1 MDMHN
6 MNGARPREE
15 RLSILAGELLTLM
28 LMAFALGMDAFS
40 VGLGMGMFRMRL
52 KQIFLI
58 GLTVG
63 IFHIWMP
70 LLGIAAG
77 RFISGQ
83 FGTFAVYA
91 GGILLLIL
99 GLQMF
104 ISGLRGGE
112 SPLLAPVGM
121 GLFIFALSV
130 SLDSFSV
137 GLTLGIYGAKTALAI
152 ACFGFAAAI
161 LTWLGLLAGKKVQ
174 GVIGV
179 YSEVLGGSILFAF
192 GLKLLFSV

>member
-1 MDMHN
+1 M
-6 MNGARPREE
+6 
-15 RLSILAGELLTLM
+15 AGELLTLM

-40 VGLGMGMFRMRL
+40 VGLGMGMFKLRL
-52 KQIFLI
+52 RQIFII

-70 LLGIAAG
+70 LLGIIAG
-77 RFISGQ
+77 RFLSDQ
-83 FGTFAVYA
+83 FGTYAIYA

-99 GLQMF
+99 GVQML
-104 ISGLRGGE
+104 ISGIRGGE
-112 SPLLAPVGM
+112 GSLLAPVGI

-137 GLTLGIYGAKTALAI
+137 GLTLGIYGAKTVVAI
-152 ACFGFAAAI
+152 VCFGFAATI
-161 LTWLGLLAGKKVQ
+161 LTWLGLLLGRRVQ
-174 GVIGV
+174 GLLGV

-192 GLKLLFSV
+192 GLKLLFTI